1 MKETVET
8 SAWMDEVRLGP
19 RIRELRQQRG
29 MTLRGLAGKSGLS
42 TALLSKVENNAVS
55 PTIPTLWKI
64 CEALGVRVGYFFHDG
79 GVENRDYVVTRKE
92 KRPVVFR
99 EGSKHG
105 YTYESLA
112 YGKMDPAMEPF
123 VVTVAPGERRG
134 GKLFSHAGD
143 ELVYVLDGRAEFVLG
158 ELSFVLE
165 EGDSAYFNSERPHR
179 LQALD
184 GRDARTLQV
193 VYYR

>member
-1 MKETVET
+1 MNATAEVST
-8 SAWMDEVRLGP
+8 WMDEVRLGP

-29 MTLRGLAGKSGLS
+29 MTLRHLADKSGLS

-55 PTIPTLWKI
+55 PTIPTLWRI
-64 CEALGVRVGYFFHDG
+64 CEGLGVRVGYFFQEG
-79 GVENRDYVVTRKE
+79 GQESRDYVVTRKD

-105 YTYESLA
+105 YLYESLA
-112 YGKMDPAMEPF
+112 FGKLDHAMEPF

-143 ELVYVLDGRAEFVLG
+143 ELVYVLEGRVEFILG
-158 ELSFVLE
+158 EFSFVLE

-184 GRDARTLQV
+184 GKEARTLQV

>member
-1 MKETVET
+1 MKAAAEV
-8 SAWMDEVRLGP
+8 SAWMEEVRLGP
-19 RIRELRQQRG
+19 RIRELRQQRR
-29 MTLRGLAGKSGLS
+29 MTLRHLADKAGLS
-42 TALLSKVENNAVS
+42 TALLSKVENNVVS

-64 CEALGVRVGYFFHDG
+64 CEGLDVRVGYFFQEG
-79 GVENRDYVVTRKE
+79 GQGSRDYVITRKD

-105 YTYESLA
+105 YMYESLA
-112 YGKMDPAMEPF
+112 YGKPDHAMEPF

-134 GKLFSHAGD
+134 GKLFNHAGD
-143 ELVYVLDGRAEFVLG
+143 ELVYVLDGRVEFVLG
-158 ELSFVLE
+158 ELSFVLDA
-165 EGDSAYFNSERPHR
+165 GDSVYFNSERPHR

-184 GRDARTLQV
+184 GREARTLQV